1 MKSKFFNLRVVEW
14 ILRIAMSM
22 TFLGHGIF
30 AIKGNPYWI
39 KYLEWVGFSLVNAE
53 KIIVM
58 IGVLDVLVAITIILK
73 PFKYVAL
80 WAFIWAFSTALIRP
94 LTGESIWQ
102 FVERASNWAV
112 PLALF
117 CLIHLKSKN

>member
-1 MKSKFFNLRVVEW
+1 MLAKLGKVKFIEW
-14 ILRIAMSM
+14 VLRIAVGM

-30 AIKGNPYWI
+30 AIQSNPNWL
-39 KYLEWVGFSLVNAE
+39 KYLEFVGFSIENAE
-53 KIIVM
+53 KVIVI

-73 PFKYVAL
+73 PYKYVVL
-80 WAFIWAFSTALIRP
+80 WAFLWTFSTALIRP
-94 LTGESIWQ
+94 LAGESIWQ

-117 CLIHLKSKN
+117 CLIHFKSKS